1 MPANWKRKRLSDNP
15 ATVLLAGGIAAA
27 SMLVACNSSSPP
39 TAVDTA
45 SANANITALTWG
57 DAKYFNT
64 QFGFYKQ
71 DFPSD
76 AKQQTL
82 TVTIGGSNDGE
93 AISKFRL
100 ALSSHQN
107 VPDIMEMNYS
117 ALPEFASQNQLADIS
132 SYIGSYLPAMSNA
145 AKTLMQYNGKYVA
158 FAYEVKSKLWYYR
171 KDMFAAAGIDVTQV
185 KTQQDFID
193 AGKKLQAKYPKSYMW
208 NLAPNP
214 QAYILGEITSG
225 NGSQV
230 YDKSASKF
238 VVDTNPGIKNAF
250 VAMKDLRNSGVVDTK
265 FDDFTPDWQAAL
277 ADGTVASV
285 PIASWFSTF
294 LPQYAPNLGG
304 KWGVTVWPE
313 IGGAVGGSEAGGSVF
328 VIPAA
333 AKNKAAAA
341 KFMSDM
347 FMTSKGELEL
357 FKAQNL
363 VPNVIQAQSDPSVL
377 NNAYYG
383 ADLIKAFQAADKDYK
398 LFPYDPAGIKE
409 ISILQNALANYL
421 SSSAA
426 DPSAALTAANQQM
439 TAQIGNPYS
448 Q

>member
-1 MPANWKRKRLSDNP
+1 MRA
-15 ATVLLAGGIAAA
+15 LLAGGIVGA
-27 SMLVACNSSSPP
+27 SMLVACSSSAPVA
-39 TAVDTA
+39 TETA
-45 SANANITALTWG
+45 SSTANVTALTWG

-71 DFPSD
+71 DFPND
-76 AKQQTL
+76 AQQQTL
-82 TVTIGGSNDGE
+82 TVTIGGQNDGD

-107 VPDIMEMNYS
+107 IPDIMQMNYS

-132 SYIGSYLPAMSNA
+132 SYVAPDLPGMSNA
-145 AKTLMQYNGKYVA
+145 AKTLMRYNGKYVA
-158 FAYEVKSKLWYYR
+158 FAYEVKAKLWYYR
-171 KDMFAAAGIDVTQV
+171 KDMFAAAGIDVAHV

-208 NLAPNP
+208 NLAPSP
-214 QAYILGEITSG
+214 QAYVLGEITSG
-225 NGSQV
+225 NGSHV

-238 VVDTNPGIKNAF
+238 VVDTDPGIKNAF
-250 VAMKDLRNSGVVDTK
+250 VAMKDLRNSGVVNTK

-277 ADGTVASV
+277 ADGTLASV
-285 PIASWFSTF
+285 PIASWFATF
-294 LPQYAPNLGG
+294 LPQYAPSLGG

-341 KFMSDM
+341 KFLSDM
-347 FMTSKGELEL
+347 FMTSKGEVEL

-363 VPNVIQAQSDPSVL
+363 VPNVVQAQSDPTVMS
-377 NNAYYG
+377 NAYYG
-383 ADLIKAFQAADKDYK
+383 SDLIKAFQAADKDYK

-426 DPSAALTAANQQM
+426 DPSAALAAANQQM
-439 TAQIGNPYS
+439 TAQIGNPYN

>member
-1 MPANWKRKRLSDNP
+1 MMRA
-15 ATVLLAGGIAAA
+15 LLAGGIVGA
-27 SMLVACNSSSPP
+27 SMLVACSSSAPVA
-39 TAVDTA
+39 TDTA
-45 SANANITALTWG
+45 SSTANITALTWG

-71 DFPSD
+71 DFPND

-82 TVTIGGSNDGE
+82 TVTIGGQNDGE

-107 VPDIMEMNYS
+107 IPDIMEMNYS

-132 SYIGSYLPAMSNA
+132 SYTGSYLPGMSNA

-185 KTQQDFID
+185 KSQQDFID

-214 QAYILGEITSG
+214 QAYVLGEITSG

-238 VVDTNPGIKNAF
+238 VVDTNPGIRKAF
-250 VAMKDLRNSGVVDTK
+250 VAMKDLRNSGVVNTK

-277 ADGTVASV
+277 ADGTLASV

-294 LPQYAPNLGG
+294 LPQYAPNLGS

-313 IGGAVGGSEAGGSVF
+313 IGGAAGGSEAGGSVF

-341 KFMSDM
+341 KFLSDM

-383 ADLIKAFQAADKDYK
+383 SDLIKAFQAADKDYK

-426 DPSAALTAANQQM
+426 DPSAALAAANQQM
-439 TAQIGNPYS
+439 SAQIGNPYS